1 MKHEKQIVD
10 FFDSPAFGVVGA
22 SSDTNKYGNTVL
34 RAYLRKGLKVYPINP
49 NESEIEGIP
58 ALADVSELPDEVKS
72 ISIITPPTVTKSV
85 VDSAIKKNI
94 LNIWMQP
101 GAQSEQAIEDC
112 QNAGIDVIADGRCVL
127 HSLI

>member
-112 QNAGIDVIADGRCVL
+112 QNAGIDDIADGRCVL